1 MLIVN
6 LMEQIP
12 FFWEFTSAERQALAT
27 SDPCM
32 IYGKA
37 GDLLIQEDADDHAML
52 VVLEGTVRVFSNA
65 NPDVAIATLGPG
77 AVIGEMAFLTESTRN
92 ANVVAEEPVTVFRV
106 DRTTMTQ
113 LDPFLQIRIQSQL
126 CAILVERL
134 TETQAQMLRQKE
146 INQTLA
152 KALSRLSF
160 GR

>member
-1 MLIVN
+1 
-6 LMEQIP
+6 
-12 FFWEFTSAERQALAT
+12 
-27 SDPCM
+27 
-32 IYGKA
+32 
-37 GDLLIQEDADDHAML
+37 
-52 VVLEGTVRVFSNA
+52 
-65 NPDVAIATLGPG
+65 
-77 AVIGEMAFLTESTRN
+77 
-92 ANVVAEEPVTVFRV
+92 
-106 DRTTMTQ
+106 MTQ